1 MENLVT
7 AQEAADL
14 LACSRQYIDQ
24 LRKSGTIIPVAT
36 IHPKWYFDLDE
47 VLKVQKT
54 MKPTYSPN
62 QK

>member
-7 AQEAADL
+7 AQEVADL

-24 LRKSGTIIPVAT
+24 LRKRGSLTPVPTIY
-36 IHPKWYFDLDE
+36 PKWYFDLDE
-47 VLKVQKT
+47 VLEFQKT
-54 MKPTYSPN
+54 MRHGSN

>member
-24 LRKSGTIIPVAT
+24 LRKKGSLNPVPTIY
-36 IHPKWYFDLDE
+36 PKWYFDLDE

-54 MKPTYSPN
+54 MKPIYGSN